1 MNCCF
6 LISSLTLDVIP
17 LINFCKF
24 IVKLYLIEILI
35 SISLITNDIEI
46 FLHFYQP
53 FLPLW
58 IVCSHPLPISLFTC
72 FFFPYWFLR
81 CRLQNMF
88 LSVSVFLL
96 KFLHVFHFK
105 VLKLIDLFFYNF
117 CILYSVKECFFLK
130 NSLKMFSNYSLM
142 FSPERFAIYFYIN
155 LFLQKMVHRDLFL
168 ASLPAK
174 YWIIYP
180 SSYCL

>member
-1 MNCCF
+1 MILRYFYIFINHFCPCELSVHIFYPF
-6 LISSLTLDVIP
+6 L
-17 LINFCKF
+17 
-24 IVKLYLIEILI
+24 
-35 SISLITNDIEI
+35 
-46 FLHFYQP
+46 FLH
-53 FLPLW
+53 
-58 IVCSHPLPISLFTC
+58 V

-105 VLKLIDLFFYNF
+105 VLKLIDLFFYDF

-155 LFLQKMVHRDLFL
+155 LFLQKMVHGDLFL